1 VSTPAFL
8 RGGQALAYSVAPGP
22 YGGGRIVV
30 RTDDGIE
37 RPLITNATS
46 PQYVASGHLAFW
58 RAGNLFAAPFDATSL
73 QITGPEV
80 LVVEDVA
87 LGGFSVSR
95 TGSLAYVTGAQG
107 TLRRLVWVDRNGGE
121 SPIDAPNRP
130 YDAPQIS
137 PDGGRIAVEIGA
149 QTWIYDMA
157 RGALTRLAFEGSI
170 NDSPVW
176 SPDGSRIAVRSDR
189 AGVNRVFWQRADGS
203 GGAEQLTEGNVGE
216 LPRSFSPDGQMLA
229 YQEVSPETRR
239 NIWLLRLGDRT
250 KQPFLR
256 TRATEGAARFSP
268 DGRWIAY
275 VSDESGRPEVYVQPL
290 PPTTG
295 KWQVSTDG
303 GTEPVWNRNGRE
315 LVFRSGDRVMAADVS
330 TQPTFSSGR
339 PRMLFQGNYVRSEFP
354 LTGFAYDV
362 SPDGQRFLMV
372 EETGG
377 NTAAQINVVLNWAE
391 ELKRRVPVKR

>member
-1 VSTPAFL
+1 
-8 RGGQALAYSVAPGP
+8 
-22 YGGGRIVV
+22 
-30 RTDDGIE
+30 
-37 RPLITNATS
+37 
-46 PQYVASGHLAFW
+46 
-58 RAGNLFAAPFDATSL
+58 
-73 QITGPEV
+73 
-80 LVVEDVA
+80 
-87 LGGFSVSR
+87 
-95 TGSLAYVTGAQG
+95 
-107 TLRRLVWVDRNGGE
+107 VWVDRNGGA
-121 SPIDAPNRP
+121 SPIDAPHRP

-137 PDGGRIAVEIGA
+137 PDGGRIAVEIGS
-149 QTWIYDMA
+149 QTWIYDVA

-203 GGAEQLTEGNVGE
+203 GGAEQLTDGNVGE
-216 LPRSFSPDGQMLA
+216 LPRSFSPDGQTLA
-229 YQEVSPETRR
+229 YQEVSPDTRR
-239 NIWLLRLGDRT
+239 NVWLLRLGDRT

-275 VSDESGRPEVYVQPL
+275 VSDESGKPEIYVQAV
-290 PPTTG
+290 PPAAG
-295 KWQVSTDG
+295 KWQVSTEG
-303 GTEPVWNRNGRE
+303 GTEPLWNHNGQE
-315 LVFRSGDRVMAADVS
+315 LFFRSGDRVMAADVAA
-330 TQPTFSSGR
+330 QPTFSSGR
-339 PRMLFQGNYVRSEFP
+339 PRMLFQGEYVRSEFP

-377 NTAAQINVVLNWAE
+377 TTAAQINVVLNWAE